1 MQPNPTCTL
10 ALCTLFLLLRS
21 QGAAATREPTSTKK
35 IIATCTSVL
44 LQQIQ
49 FLKVKG
55 ELGLFFLSAPEF
67 QSRTNHD
74 FVEVF
79 AVLLLL
85 LLLRNRFVCGV
96 AKLQQF
102 CYVLAL

>member
-1 MQPNPTCTL
+1 
-10 ALCTLFLLLRS
+10 
-21 QGAAATREPTSTKK
+21 
-35 IIATCTSVL
+35 

-49 FLKVKG
+49 FLKVKE

-74 FVEVF
+74 FVEIF

-85 LLLRNRFVCGV
+85 LLFFL
-96 AKLQQF
+96 
-102 CYVLAL
+102 